1 MATCVRRC
9 RNFANVFYHAHDN
22 ILYQFAWVMIL
33 KLRTPLLLALLV
45 TLSFA
50 PPDVRA
56 RPEILLPRTSLTADD
71 LALIINDDDVQSK
84 AVGEYYQKARHIP
97 ATNIIHLHFPPGRH
111 ALEKDEFQK
120 LKTEID
126 RATPK
131 RIQAYAVT
139 WTDPY
144 RVGCMSITSALAF
157 GFNEKY
163 CSSQCS
169 PTKPS
174 AYFNS
179 PSLYPA
185 KNLKM
190 RPAMMLAGKN
200 FEQVKELIDR
210 GVASDQSFPSGRAYL
225 LSTTDT
231 ARNTR
236 AGDFEKTA
244 KALRGVFQVEVLK
257 TNAITDRR
265 DVLFYFTGLQ
275 QVPQL
280 ETLRFLP
287 GALADH
293 LTSSGGQLTD
303 SVQMSSLRWLEAG
316 ATASY
321 GTVVEPCAFP
331 QKFPFPGIAMFYYAT
346 GASAIEA
353 YWKSVA
359 WPGQG
364 VFIGEPL
371 ARPFAPKLHEFEPGK
386 FELKFFTPRKGQL
399 LVDSAQSADGPFNP
413 MSQQPLH
420 RGLNVI
426 RFAVSETDVGF
437 LRLRW

>member
-1 MATCVRRC
+1 MKLPSSLL
-9 RNFANVFYHAHDN
+9 F
-22 ILYQFAWVMIL
+22 ILPV
-33 KLRTPLLLALLV
+33 ALLFTV
-45 TLSFA
+45 
-50 PPDVRA
+50 PDVHA
-56 RPEILLPRTSLTADD
+56 KPEILLPRLGLTADD
-71 LALIINDDDVQSK
+71 LALVINDDDPQSK

-97 ATNIIHLHFPPGRH
+97 AANIIHLHFPPGRH
-111 ALEKDEFQK
+111 ALEKDEFNK

-126 RATPK
+126 GATPK
-131 RIQAYAVT
+131 HVQAYAVT

-144 RVGCMSITSALAF
+144 RVACMSITSALAF

-163 CSSQCS
+163 CSSKCS
-169 PTKPS
+169 PTTPS

-210 GVASDQSFPSGRAYL
+210 GVTSDQSFPSGHAYL

-236 AGDFEKTA
+236 AGDFAKTA
-244 KALRGVFQVEVLK
+244 KALNGVFRVEVLK
-257 TNAITDRR
+257 TNAIADRK
-265 DVLFYFTGLQ
+265 DVLFYFTGLV

-293 LTSSGGQLTD
+293 LTSSGGRLTD
-303 SVQMSSLRWLEAG
+303 STQMSSLRWLEAG

-321 GTVVEPCAFP
+321 GTVVEPCSFP
-331 QKFPFPGIAMFYYAT
+331 QKFPYPALAMFYYAT

-371 ARPFAPKLHEFEPGK
+371 ARPFAPKLREFEPDK
-386 FELKFFTPRKGQL
+386 YELTIFTPRKGLL
-399 LVDSAQSADGPFNP
+399 LVESAASGFGPYNP
-413 MSQQPLH
+413 LSQQPLH
-420 RGLNVI
+420 RGINII

>member
-1 MATCVRRC
+1 
-9 RNFANVFYHAHDN
+9 
-22 ILYQFAWVMIL
+22 MIS
-33 KLRTPLLLALLV
+33 KLRTPLLFILPIALL
-45 TLSFA
+45 FA
-50 PPDVRA
+50 APGVRA
-56 RPEILLPRTSLTADD
+56 KPEILLPRTGLTADD
-71 LALIINDDDVQSK
+71 LALIINDDDPQSK
-84 AVGEYYQKARHIP
+84 AVGDYYEKARHIP
-97 ATNIIHLHFPPGRH
+97 ADNVIHLHFPPGRH
-111 ALEKDEFQK
+111 ALEKDEFNK

-131 RIQAYAVT
+131 RVQAYAVT

-157 GFNEKY
+157 GFNDKY
-163 CSSQCS
+163 CSSKCG

-174 AYFNS
+174 TYFNS

-190 RPAMMLAGKN
+190 RPAMMLAGEN
-200 FEQVKELIDR
+200 FDQVKKLIDR
-210 GVASDQSFPSGRAYL
+210 GVASDQSFPTGHAYL

-236 AGDFEKTA
+236 AGDFERTA
-244 KALRGVFQVEVLK
+244 KALKGVFTVEVLK
-257 TNAITDRR
+257 TNAIANRQ
-265 DVLFYFTGLQ
+265 DVLFYFTGLV

-293 LTSSGGQLTD
+293 LTSLGGQLTD
-303 SVQMSSLRWLEAG
+303 STQMSSLRWLEAG

-321 GTVVEPCAFP
+321 GTVVEPCSFP
-331 QKFPFPGIAMFYYAT
+331 QKFPYPGVAMFYYAS

-371 ARPFAPKLHEFEPGK
+371 ARPFAAKLHEFEPGK
-386 FELKFFTPRKGQL
+386 FELKIFLPRKGQL
-399 LVDSAQSADGPFNP
+399 LVYSAQSAVGPYNP
-413 MSQQPLH
+413 YRNSRYIAASMSFDLPY
-420 RGLNVI
+420 RKPI
-426 RFAVSETDVGF
+426 KAFCA
-437 LRLRW
+437 

>member
-1 MATCVRRC
+1 MRRC
-9 RNFANVFYHAHDN
+9 RNFANVFYHARDN
-22 ILYQFAWVMIL
+22 IPYQFAWVTIL
-33 KLRTPLLLALLV
+33 KPYTPLLLALLV
-45 TLSFA
+45 TLTFA
-50 PPDVRA
+50 QPDVCA
-56 RPEILLPRTSLTADD
+56 QPEILLPRTGLTADD
-71 LALIINDDDVQSK
+71 LALIINDDDPQSK
-84 AVGEYYQKARHIP
+84 AVGEYYKKARHIP
-97 ATNIIHLHFPPGRH
+97 DGNVIHLHFSPGRH
-111 ALEKDEFQK
+111 ALEKDEFNK

-157 GFNEKY
+157 GFDEKY
-163 CSSQCS
+163 CSSKCG

-185 KNLKM
+185 KNMKM

-200 FEQVKELIDR
+200 FDQVKELIDR
-210 GVASDQSFPSGRAYL
+210 GVASDQSFPTGHAYL

-236 AGDFEKTA
+236 AGDFAKTA
-244 KALRGVFQVEVLK
+244 KALTGVFQVEVLK
-257 TNAITDRR
+257 TDAIANRQ
-265 DVLFYFTGLQ
+265 DVLFYFTGLA

-293 LTSSGGQLTD
+293 LTSMGGQLTD
-303 SVQMSSLRWLEAG
+303 STQMSSLRWLEAG

-321 GTVVEPCAFP
+321 GTVVEPCSFP
-331 QKFPFPGIAMFYYAT
+331 QKFPYPGVAMFYYAT

-371 ARPFAPKLHEFEPGK
+371 ARPFAPRLREFEPGK
-386 FELKFFTPRKGQL
+386 FELKIFTPRKGQL
-399 LVDSAQSADGPFNP
+399 LVDSGVSTNGPFNP
-413 MSQQPLH
+413 VSQQPLH
-420 RGLNVI
+420 RGINVI
-426 RFAVSETDVGF
+426 QFAVSETDVGF